1 MVRAAPLPW
10 HATVDAHIG
19 SRLRHRRALLGMSQ
33 RTLAAAVGVTY
44 QQVRKYEL
52 GINCISG
59 GRLYTIAAALGV
71 PLSFFFDGL
80 PPTAVT
86 MALPS
91 STALASESAPAGKE
105 ALDVLGTYGTLPHGV
120 RRGRYPL
127 PKATTRTSDDEAS
140 SYRIYFLD
148 TAGRINGIYWF
159 GARDDTT
166 ARWIADRL
174 YQACSVVYASFE
186 LREGPRIVSAGKAV
200 PRPPE
205 TTEEVVARSQ
215 EMLVRYEEVLHA
227 SALRVAKSRRLL
239 EALERAKKTERGIE

>member
-10 HATVDAHIG
+10 HATADAHIG

-71 PLSFFFDGL
+71 PVSFFFDGL
-80 PPTAVT
+80 PPTSVT
-86 MALPS
+86 TALPS
-91 STALASESAPAGKE
+91 STATAAEAASAGKE
-105 ALDVLGTYGTLPHGV
+105 PLDVLGTYGTLPHGV

-127 PKATTRTSDDEAS
+127 PKATTKAREVEAS
-140 SYRIYFLD
+140 WYRIYFLD
-148 TAGRINGIYWF
+148 TARRIDGIHWF
-159 GARDDTT
+159 GARDDAT
-166 ARWIADRL
+166 ARSIADLL
-174 YQACSVVYASFE
+174 YQACSALYASFE
-186 LREGPRIVSAGKAV
+186 LREGSRILSAANGV
-200 PRPPE
+200 PRPAE
-205 TTEEVVARSQ
+205 TTEEVEAQSQ
-215 EMLVRYEEVLHA
+215 EMLVRYEEVRQA

-239 EALERAKKTERGIE
+239 EALQRGKKLERGGE

>member
-86 MALPS
+86 TAPPI
-91 STALASESAPAGKE
+91 STAMASESAPTGKE
-105 ALDVLGTYGTLPHGV
+105 PLDVLATYGTLPHGV
-120 RRGRYPL
+120 RRGRYPP
-127 PKATTRTSDDEAS
+127 PKAAKMVSDDEAC
-140 SYRIYFLD
+140 SYHIYFLD
-148 TAGRINGIYWF
+148 AAGRINGICWF
-159 GARDDTT
+159 GARDDAT
-166 ARWIADRL
+166 ARWIADHL

-186 LREGPRIVSAGKAV
+186 LREGRRILSAGNAV

-205 TTEEVVARSQ
+205 TTEEAVARNQ
-215 EMLVRYEEVLHA
+215 DMLARYEEVLHA

-239 EALERAKKTERGIE
+239 ETLERAKKAERDTE